1 MTDHCVRDA
10 DGEWLLTHRKFE
22 NWFEGDIPT
31 TNPNLDDK

>member
-1 MTDHCVRDA
+1 MTDHCIKDRD
-10 DGEWLLTHRKFE
+10 GNWLLARRKFQ